1 MPGNGFWRCVV
12 EPGDL
17 SDIAFGLFAK
27 HTELVRL
34 SGDRIALKPE
44 LVPWANLPKT
54 GGPKPES
61 VQNQMNPF

>member
-1 MPGNGFWRCVV
+1 MV

-34 SGDRIALKPE
+34 RGDRIALKPE

-61 VQNQMNPF
+61 VQNQWNLTLDT

>member
-1 MPGNGFWRCVV
+1 MV

-34 SGDRIALKPE
+34 RGDRIALKPE
-44 LVPWANLPKT
+44 LGSVESQAVPLK
-54 GGPKPES
+54 
-61 VQNQMNPF
+61 